1 MNKIGIVAALLLAFM
16 AAAKAEDKPAPIRIG
31 VLNDQ
36 SGPYADVT
44 GKGSV
49 LAAKMAIDDFG
60 GSVLGRP
67 IELLAADHQNKPDI
81 GASIARKWYYEGVDA
96 IFDVPNSGVALAVLE
111 VAREMKKI
119 VVFSG
124 AASPD
129 ITGKLCAPTSFH
141 WAYDSYALASGTAR
155 AMVEQGGNT
164 WFFITLASTAGYA
177 IQKDAT
183 QVITKAGGRV
193 LGSVAH
199 PLNSADF
206 SSFILQA
213 RQSGAKVIG
222 LANAGNDTVTSIRQ
236 SAEYDVAGAGQK
248 LAGML
253 IMINDVKAL
262 GLQAAHGVFATE
274 SFYWD
279 ANDATRAW
287 SKRFM
292 GANGGTPANMIQAG
306 VYSGVLH
313 YLKALARV
321 GSQDSI
327 AVANAMRQIPVED
340 FYTKSAL
347 VRADGRVMRD
357 MYLLEA
363 KQPSESKGPWD
374 LYKLVATI
382 PAERAFRPLSEGGCP
397 LTN

>member
-1 MNKIGIVAALLLAFM
+1 MNKIGIAAALLLAFT

-183 QVITKAGGRV
+183 RRH
-193 LGSVAH
+193 SRSH
-199 PLNSADF
+199 PRL
-206 SSFILQA
+206 
-213 RQSGAKVIG
+213 
-222 LANAGNDTVTSIRQ
+222 
-236 SAEYDVAGAGQK
+236 
-248 LAGML
+248 
-253 IMINDVKAL
+253 
-262 GLQAAHGVFATE
+262 
-274 SFYWD
+274 
-279 ANDATRAW
+279 
-287 SKRFM
+287 
-292 GANGGTPANMIQAG
+292 
-306 VYSGVLH
+306 
-313 YLKALARV
+313 
-321 GSQDSI
+321 
-327 AVANAMRQIPVED
+327 
-340 FYTKSAL
+340 
-347 VRADGRVMRD
+347 
-357 MYLLEA
+357 
-363 KQPSESKGPWD
+363 
-374 LYKLVATI
+374 
-382 PAERAFRPLSEGGCP
+382 
-397 LTN
+397 